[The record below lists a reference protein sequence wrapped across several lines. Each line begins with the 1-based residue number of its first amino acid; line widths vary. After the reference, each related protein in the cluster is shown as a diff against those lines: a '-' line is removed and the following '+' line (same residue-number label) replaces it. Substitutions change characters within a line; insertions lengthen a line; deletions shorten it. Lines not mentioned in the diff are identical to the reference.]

1 MKEEVF
7 KYFTENNKSGW
18 KMKEKNLK
26 NDDMVLYENLINYN
40 KLIKGDVTFTE
51 LIYMYVYEILEKPK
65 CECGNNV
72 LFLDIKRGFQKF
84 CSRSCSNKSIKTKE
98 VLPKDLK
105 NIEPFQKSIEFYCDI
120 FLPRLV
126 KNMGFDYDETIKEA
140 KMSIKFD
147 FQDKVYRSDGVFC
160 IGFIANTILIDEF
173 EKIYSKDYE
182 SKVILS
188 LETIDEVKERY
199 FTKNKESENRFVDYN

>member
-1 MKEEVF
+1 MAKR
-7 KYFTENNKSGW
+7 
-18 KMKEKNLK
+18 KNLK
-26 NDDMVLYENLINYN
+26 SVAYSFQHSFMSMMNYWEFYIEDLLSTALLEHN
-40 KLIKGDVTFTE
+40 QDTFT
-51 LIYMYVYEILEKPK
+51 L
-65 CECGNNV
+65 N
-72 LFLDIKRGFQKF
+72 
-84 CSRSCSNKSIKTKE
+84 IKTKE